1 MNISVSQINKLRK
14 LTGVG
19 IMDCKKA
26 LVDSNGNIDEATLL
40 LRKKG
45 EKVAVNRSSFQMKEG
60 AVVSSI
66 SSDYSSGTIIGLSC
80 ETDFLS
86 KSHEFLSFLS
96 MLSKKSLSCHT
107 KEDFLSSFFHE
118 DNSVQEMI
126 VNHMGLVGEKLEL
139 KIFEK
144 IDSPFVADYTHNN
157 HKIAT
162 LVGFSSKINISV
174 ARNIA
179 MHITAMNP
187 IAVNEEEIPN
197 ILMEREI
204 DIIKNQVKKEIKLK
218 NTEIM
223 EKIIQG
229 KIKKFVLNNTLLN
242 QKFIKNNKINIQE
255 YLNEFHNN
263 IKINLFR
270 RVSI

>member
-1 MNISVSQINKLRK
+1 MKIPVYQINKLRK
-14 LTGVG
+14 MTGVG

-26 LVDSNGNIDEATLL
+26 LIDSNGNIDEAILI

-45 EKVAVNRSSFQMKEG
+45 EKIAINRSSFQMKDG
-60 AVVSSI
+60 AVISSI
-66 SSDYSSGTIIGLSC
+66 SSDHSSGTIIGLSC

-86 KSHEFLSFLS
+86 KSYEFLSFLS

-107 KEDFLSSFFHE
+107 KEDFLSSYYHE
-118 DNSVQEMI
+118 MNSVKEMI
-126 VNHMGLVGEKLEL
+126 VSHMGVVGEKLEL
-139 KIFEK
+139 KIFER
-144 IDSPFVADYTHNN
+144 IDSPFVIDYTHNN

-162 LVGFSSKINISV
+162 LVGFSSEINISV

-187 IAVNEEEIPN
+187 IAINEDEIPN
-197 ILMEREI
+197 KLMKKEV
-204 DIIKNQVKKEIKLK
+204 DIIKNQVK
-218 NTEIM
+218 TEIRSDDM
-223 EKIIQG
+223 MQKIIQG

-242 QKFIKNNKINIQE
+242 QKFIKDNKINIQE
-255 YLNEFHNN
+255 YLNKYNKN
-263 IKINLFR
+263 LKINFFK